1 MPRGASLLLA
11 GALTF
16 LPLLESFDTWE
27 HPWDGDGRSDEI
39 VFTLLSCALA
49 VGCASLRG
57 LFRSRRFVVAPSGAV
72 SPGLL
77 IRRPLASA
85 SWRAVPLTSPPSG
98 LSPPPFR
105 I

>member
-1 MPRGASLLLA
+1 MPRWAGLLLA

-39 VFTLLSCALA
+39 VFTLFSCALA
-49 VGCASLRG
+49 VGCASLRRLVTSLRMVIEPNG
-57 LFRSRRFVVAPSGAV
+57 RISQHSLSRLPFAFVG
-72 SPGLL
+72 
-77 IRRPLASA
+77 RRTA
-85 SWRAVPLTSPPSG
+85 PLTSSPSAV
-98 LSPPPFR
+98 SPPPFR